1 MKKNY
6 LMEIIREEI
15 SSYLGENE
23 PMYASPQ
30 DQQREVNGMLNQVEN
45 LKKLRDELDAQ
56 IAQLE
61 VIANTFNV
69 NEDAAANKS
78 AMDAKKTAI
87 DKEIAALNKQKQ
99 ELSKPGSSLNEDNDI
114 SISGSDW
121 EDIGLGRVITK
132 FNDGVKISWNEDDP
146 NLYHARV
153 YGLNGKDENIYIDF
167 LRKVNAEKQEL
178 GENNQLD
185 EETLNEMA
193 FSLKKGLAPSE
204 KLEPRYKKENFKK
217 VVDLILSKVDGKKT
231 MADVARELGVIQ
243 QKIRPVISDLIDAG
257 ILETGEAE
265 SKSGKDVPNKPGRKA
280 TEKPAAAPKA
290 EKPAAAKAAP
300 AKAEPKAKMEP
311 EDKADAAA
319 MKAATK
325 SKGGTTRAE
334 KYGMLRNE
342 LERVT
347 AELKSLAGSPD
358 METRKK
364 LSADKMRIELAMDKL
379 KQVNI

>member
-23 PMYASPQ
+23 PMFASPQ
-30 DQQREVNGMLNQVEN
+30 DQQREVYSMLDQVEN
-45 LKKLRDELDAQ
+45 LKKLRADLDEQ

-61 VIANTFNV
+61 AIANTFNV
-69 NEDAAANKS
+69 NEDAAANK
-78 AMDAKKTAI
+78 AAVDAQRMAI
-87 DKEIAALNKQKQ
+87 DKKIAALNKTKQ
-99 ELSKPGSSLNEDNDI
+99 ELSKPGTTLE
-114 SISGSDW
+114 
-121 EDIGLGRVITK
+121 E
-132 FNDGVKISWNEDDP
+132 E
-146 NLYHARV
+146 
-153 YGLNGKDENIYIDF
+153 
-167 LRKVNAEKQEL
+167 
-178 GENNQLD
+178 QLD
-185 EETLNEMA
+185 EETLNEMP
-193 FSLKKGLAPSE
+193 FIGGEKGAELFAAIKTASE
-204 KLEPRYKKENFKK
+204 KLKDKFPDASAKDISKI
-217 VVDLILSKVDGKKT
+217 ILSKKKRPELAPEVEDALLAQEEKYGDDPKYT
-231 MADVARELGVIQ
+231 ANLGGPQTEKAVAKALGEYEPGA
-243 QKIRPVISDLIDAG
+243 R
-257 ILETGEAE
+257 
-265 SKSGKDVPNKPGRKA
+265 GRKA
-280 TEKPAAAPKA
+280 TEKPAAEPKA
-290 EKPAAAKAAP
+290 AKPAPAKATP

-319 MKAATK
+319 MRAAAN

-379 KQVNI
+379 KQVKI

>member
-30 DQQREVNGMLNQVEN
+30 DQQREMNGMLDQVEN
-45 LKKLRDELDAQ
+45 LKKLRDDLDAQ

-61 VIANTFNV
+61 AIANTFNV
-69 NEDAAANKS
+69 NEAGLFGLKDPKNASKGFAATLDPDDATEKS
-78 AMDAKKTAI
+78 PEFQSKYKK
-87 DKEIAALNKQKQ
+87 
-99 ELSKPGSSLNEDNDI
+99 LSE
-114 SISGSDW
+114 
-121 EDIGLGRVITK
+121 E
-132 FNDGVKISWNEDDP
+132 
-146 NLYHARV
+146 
-153 YGLNGKDENIYIDF
+153 
-167 LRKVNAEKQEL
+167 
-178 GENNQLD
+178 
-185 EETLNEMA
+185 EETLNEMP
-193 FSLKKGLAPSE
+193 FIGGEKGAELFAAIKTASE
-204 KLEPRYKKENFKK
+204 KLKDQFPDATSKDISKI
-217 VVDLILSKVDGKKT
+217 ILSKKKRPELAPEVEDAL
-231 MADVARELGVIQ
+231 MAQEEKYGDDPKYTANLGGPQTEKAVAKALGEYEPGT
-243 QKIRPVISDLIDAG
+243 R
-257 ILETGEAE
+257 
-265 SKSGKDVPNKPGRKA
+265 GRKA

-300 AKAEPKAKMEP
+300 AAKSTPAKAEPKAKMEP

-319 MKAATK
+319 MKAAAS

-358 METRKK
+358 MDTRKK
-364 LSADKMRIELAMDKL
+364 LTADKMRIEMAMDKL
-379 KQVNI
+379 KQIAI

>member
-1 MKKNY
+1 
-6 LMEIIREEI
+6 
-15 SSYLGENE
+15 
-23 PMYASPQ
+23 
-30 DQQREVNGMLNQVEN
+30 MLDQVES

-99 ELSKPGSSLNEDNDI
+99 ELSKPGTTLE
-114 SISGSDW
+114 
-121 EDIGLGRVITK
+121 ET
-132 FNDGVKISWNEDDP
+132 
-146 NLYHARV
+146 
-153 YGLNGKDENIYIDF
+153 
-167 LRKVNAEKQEL
+167 
-178 GENNQLD
+178 QLD
-185 EETLNEMA
+185 EMAKISEPIQNAITIAIDRLKSQFPDITAGQITNIITSKKKSPEYAPELVKALEDDEKMHGGDINYSPGIKGPQTLRAVAKALGEY
-193 FSLKKGLAPSE
+193 
-204 KLEPRYKKENFKK
+204 EP
-217 VVDLILSKVDGKKT
+217 G
-231 MADVARELGVIQ
+231 AR
-243 QKIRPVISDLIDAG
+243 
-257 ILETGEAE
+257 
-265 SKSGKDVPNKPGRKA
+265 GRKA

-319 MKAATK
+319 MKAAAG

-364 LSADKMRIELAMDKL
+364 LSADKMRIEMAMDKL

>member
-23 PMYASPQ
+23 PMFASPQ
-30 DQQREVNGMLNQVEN
+30 DQQREMNSMLDQVEN

-99 ELSKPGSSLNEDNDI
+99 ELSKPGTTLE
-114 SISGSDW
+114 
-121 EDIGLGRVITK
+121 ET
-132 FNDGVKISWNEDDP
+132 
-146 NLYHARV
+146 
-153 YGLNGKDENIYIDF
+153 
-167 LRKVNAEKQEL
+167 
-178 GENNQLD
+178 QLD
-185 EETLNEMA
+185 EETLNEMP
-193 FSLKKGLAPSE
+193 FIGGEKGAELFAAIKNASE
-204 KLEPRYKKENFKK
+204 KLKDQFPDATAKDISKI
-217 VVDLILSKVDGKKT
+217 ILSKKKRPELAPEVEDALLAQEEKYGDDPKYT
-231 MADVARELGVIQ
+231 ANLGGPQTEKAVAKALGEYEPGT
-243 QKIRPVISDLIDAG
+243 R
-257 ILETGEAE
+257 
-265 SKSGKDVPNKPGRKA
+265 GRKA
-280 TEKPAAAPKA
+280 KEKPAAEPKA
-290 EKPAAAKAAP
+290 EKPAATKAAPAKSSP

-319 MKAATK
+319 MKAAAS

-347 AELKSLAGSPD
+347 AELKSLAGSSD

-364 LSADKMRIELAMDKL
+364 LSADKMRIEMAMDKL

>member
-30 DQQREVNGMLNQVEN
+30 DQQREVNDMLNQVEN

-69 NEDAAANKS
+69 NEAGLFGLKDPKNASKGFAATIDPDDATEKS
-78 AMDAKKTAI
+78 PEFQSKYKK
-87 DKEIAALNKQKQ
+87 
-99 ELSKPGSSLNEDNDI
+99 LSE
-114 SISGSDW
+114 
-121 EDIGLGRVITK
+121 E
-132 FNDGVKISWNEDDP
+132 E
-146 NLYHARV
+146 
-153 YGLNGKDENIYIDF
+153 
-167 LRKVNAEKQEL
+167 
-178 GENNQLD
+178 QLD
-185 EETLNEMA
+185 EMA
-193 FSLKKGLAPSE
+193 KISEPIQNAINIAIDRLKSQFPDITSDQIAKILTS
-204 KLEPRYKKENFKK
+204 KKESPKYAPELVK
-217 VVDLILSKVDGKKT
+217 ALEDDEKMYGG
-231 MADVARELGVIQ
+231 DVNYSPGIKFPQTLKAVAKALGEYEPGP
-243 QKIRPVISDLIDAG
+243 R
-257 ILETGEAE
+257 
-265 SKSGKDVPNKPGRKA
+265 GRKA
-280 TEKPAAAPKA
+280 TEKPAAEPKAAKEKAAPSPKA
-290 EKPAAAKAAP
+290 EKPAAPKAAP

-319 MKAATK
+319 MKAAAK

-334 KYGMLRNE
+334 KYGILRNE

-347 AELKSLAGSPD
+347 AELKSLAGSSD

-364 LSADKMRIELAMDKL
+364 LSADKMRIEMAMDKL

>member
-23 PMYASPQ
+23 PMFASPQ
-30 DQQREVNGMLNQVEN
+30 DQQREVYSMLDQVEN
-45 LKKLRDELDAQ
+45 LKKLRADLDEQ

-61 VIANTFNV
+61 AIANTFNV
-69 NEDAAANKS
+69 NEAGLFGLKDPKNAAKGFAATIDPDDATEKS
-78 AMDAKKTAI
+78 PEFQSKYKK
-87 DKEIAALNKQKQ
+87 
-99 ELSKPGSSLNEDNDI
+99 LSE
-114 SISGSDW
+114 
-121 EDIGLGRVITK
+121 E
-132 FNDGVKISWNEDDP
+132 E
-146 NLYHARV
+146 
-153 YGLNGKDENIYIDF
+153 E
-167 LRKVNAEKQEL
+167 
-178 GENNQLD
+178 QLD
-185 EETLNEMA
+185 EETLNEMP
-193 FSLKKGLAPSE
+193 FIGGEKGAELFAAIKTASE
-204 KLEPRYKKENFKK
+204 KLKDKFPDASAKDISKI
-217 VVDLILSKVDGKKT
+217 ILSKKKRPELAPEVEDALLAQEEKYGDDPKYT
-231 MADVARELGVIQ
+231 ANLGGPQTEKAVAKALGEYEPGA
-243 QKIRPVISDLIDAG
+243 R
-257 ILETGEAE
+257 
-265 SKSGKDVPNKPGRKA
+265 GRKA

-290 EKPAAAKAAP
+290 EKPAAAKATP
-300 AKAEPKAKMEP
+300 AKAEPNAKMEP

-319 MKAATK
+319 MRAAAS

>member
-30 DQQREVNGMLNQVEN
+30 DQQREVNGMLNQVES

-99 ELSKPGSSLNEDNDI
+99 ELSKPGTTLE
-114 SISGSDW
+114 
-121 EDIGLGRVITK
+121 ET
-132 FNDGVKISWNEDDP
+132 
-146 NLYHARV
+146 
-153 YGLNGKDENIYIDF
+153 
-167 LRKVNAEKQEL
+167 
-178 GENNQLD
+178 QLD
-185 EETLNEMA
+185 EETLNEMP
-193 FSLKKGLAPSE
+193 FIGGEKGAELFAAIKTASE
-204 KLEPRYKKENFKK
+204 KLKDQFPDATAKDISKI
-217 VVDLILSKVDGKKT
+217 ILSKKKRPELAPEVEDAL
-231 MADVARELGVIQ
+231 MAQEEKYGDDPKYTANLGGPQTEKAVAKALGEYEPGA
-243 QKIRPVISDLIDAG
+243 R
-257 ILETGEAE
+257 
-265 SKSGKDVPNKPGRKA
+265 GRKA

-319 MKAATK
+319 MKAAAG

-347 AELKSLAGSPD
+347 AELKSLAGSSD

-364 LSADKMRIELAMDKL
+364 LSADKMRIEMAMDKL

>member
-69 NEDAAANKS
+69 NEAGLFGLKDPKNASKGFAATIDPDDATEKS
-78 AMDAKKTAI
+78 PEFQSKYKK
-87 DKEIAALNKQKQ
+87 
-99 ELSKPGSSLNEDNDI
+99 LSE
-114 SISGSDW
+114 
-121 EDIGLGRVITK
+121 E
-132 FNDGVKISWNEDDP
+132 E
-146 NLYHARV
+146 
-153 YGLNGKDENIYIDF
+153 
-167 LRKVNAEKQEL
+167 
-178 GENNQLD
+178 QLD
-185 EETLNEMA
+185 EETLNEMP
-193 FSLKKGLAPSE
+193 FIGGEKGAELFAAIKTASE
-204 KLEPRYKKENFKK
+204 KLKDQFPDATAKDISKI
-217 VVDLILSKVDGKKT
+217 ILSKKKRPELAPEVEDAL
-231 MADVARELGVIQ
+231 MAQEEKYGGDPKYTANLGGPQTEKAVAKALGEYEPGP
-243 QKIRPVISDLIDAG
+243 R
-257 ILETGEAE
+257 
-265 SKSGKDVPNKPGRKA
+265 GRKA

-290 EKPAAAKAAP
+290 EKPAAAKATP

-319 MKAATK
+319 MKAAAK

-347 AELKSLAGSPD
+347 AELKSLAGSSD

-364 LSADKMRIELAMDKL
+364 LSADKMRIEMAMDKL

>member
-30 DQQREVNGMLNQVEN
+30 DQQREVNGMLDQVES

-61 VIANTFNV
+61 AIANTFNV
-69 NEDAAANKS
+69 NEAGLFGLKDPKNASKGFAATIDPDDATEKS
-78 AMDAKKTAI
+78 P
-87 DKEIAALNKQKQ
+87 EF
-99 ELSKPGSSLNEDNDI
+99 LSKYKKLSE
-114 SISGSDW
+114 
-121 EDIGLGRVITK
+121 E
-132 FNDGVKISWNEDDP
+132 E
-146 NLYHARV
+146 
-153 YGLNGKDENIYIDF
+153 
-167 LRKVNAEKQEL
+167 
-178 GENNQLD
+178 QLD
-185 EETLNEMA
+185 EETLNEMP
-193 FSLKKGLAPSE
+193 FIGGEKGAELFAAIKTASE
-204 KLEPRYKKENFKK
+204 KLKDQFPDATSKDISKI
-217 VVDLILSKVDGKKT
+217 ILSKKKRPELAPEVEDAL
-231 MADVARELGVIQ
+231 MAQEEKYGDDPKYTANLGGPQTEKAVAKALGEYEPGA
-243 QKIRPVISDLIDAG
+243 R
-257 ILETGEAE
+257 
-265 SKSGKDVPNKPGRKA
+265 GRKA

-290 EKPAAAKAAP
+290 EKPVVAKAAP

-319 MKAATK
+319 MKAAAK

>member
-69 NEDAAANKS
+69 NEAGLFGLKDPKNASKGFAATIDPDDATEKS
-78 AMDAKKTAI
+78 P
-87 DKEIAALNKQKQ
+87 EF
-99 ELSKPGSSLNEDNDI
+99 LSKYKKLSE
-114 SISGSDW
+114 
-121 EDIGLGRVITK
+121 E
-132 FNDGVKISWNEDDP
+132 E
-146 NLYHARV
+146 
-153 YGLNGKDENIYIDF
+153 
-167 LRKVNAEKQEL
+167 
-178 GENNQLD
+178 QLD

-300 AKAEPKAKMEP
+300 TKAEPKAKMEP

-319 MKAATK
+319 MKAASK

-358 METRKK
+358 MEIRKK